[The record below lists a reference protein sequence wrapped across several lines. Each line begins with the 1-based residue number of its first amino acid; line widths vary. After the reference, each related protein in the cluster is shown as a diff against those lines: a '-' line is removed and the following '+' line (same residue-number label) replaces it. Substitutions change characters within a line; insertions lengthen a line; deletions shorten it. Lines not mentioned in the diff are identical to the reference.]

1 MHNFEKWEKE
11 SAFVVLVVLAVF
23 VELFSGLTGS
33 FSPSPSGLD
42 GSFSPSPSGLT
53 GSFSPSGLTGSSPSV
68 LEGSPSFISPS
79 PFWVFFSF
87 SEKGCWSPFVDSSP
101 VRCLKKVDYLS

>member
-53 GSFSPSGLTGSSPSV
+53 GSSSPSV